1 MNRQSN
7 RARARACFQ
16 RPVPFNVVAVALC
29 FAAAGCSEDADDD
42 EGFIAGDSGSIEVLA
57 EGFDVPTTVALRG
70 GTAWVPQGQFNA
82 LLSMGMT
89 APTLPFEV
97 SSVSVDGGLG
107 SATIELPG
115 DDFYPEGI
123 TAAPNGDLY
132 VGSVFTGEIVKVPAG
147 STSAAVFAPVGVLER
162 GALGLLVDEERELLW
177 VCDSNLGA
185 NRPGGALVGL
195 SLSQA
200 EEQVRHELPAATFC
214 NDILLER
221 DGDILFT
228 ETFTG
233 RVYRVASDDALTD
246 DSAQVY
252 IADATIE
259 PPMPGAFGANGLA
272 LVGGRLF
279 VAVTSKGTLVRFDL
293 SAADP
298 ASTASVVEL
307 SEGSESD
314 VPLSG
319 PDGIIRLSDSELLV
333 VENGFALPNEE
344 RLIKITFDPE

>member
-1 MNRQSN
+1 MNRRYN
-7 RARARACFQ
+7 RARARARFQ
-16 RPVPFNVVAVALC
+16 RPEPFSVLTVALC
-29 FAAAGCSEDADDD
+29 FAALGCSDDD
-42 EGFIAGDSGSIEVLA
+42 EEPAFIAGDSGSVEVLA

-70 GTAWVPQGQFNA
+70 STAWVPEGQFNA
-82 LLSMGMT
+82 LLSMGAM

-97 SSVSVDGGLG
+97 SSVSVDGGRG
-107 SATIELPG
+107 SASITLPG

-147 STSAAVFAPVGVLER
+147 STTAASFTPVGVLER
-162 GALGLLVDEERELLW
+162 GAVGLLVDDERDLLW
-177 VCDSNLGA
+177 VCDTNLGA

-195 SLSQA
+195 SLDDGS
-200 EEQVRHELPAATFC
+200 EEQVRHELPAGSFC
-214 NDILLER
+214 NDILIER

-228 ETFTG
+228 ETFVG
-233 RVYRVASDDALTD
+233 RVYRIASANALTA

-252 IADATIE
+252 IEDDTIE

-293 SAADP
+293 GASEP

-307 SEGSESD
+307 REGSASD
-314 VPLSG
+314 VLLSG
-319 PDGIIRLSDSELLV
+319 PDGITRLSDSELLV
-333 VENGFALPNEE
+333 AANGFFDPSEPS
-344 RLIKITFDPE
+344 LIKITFDPE